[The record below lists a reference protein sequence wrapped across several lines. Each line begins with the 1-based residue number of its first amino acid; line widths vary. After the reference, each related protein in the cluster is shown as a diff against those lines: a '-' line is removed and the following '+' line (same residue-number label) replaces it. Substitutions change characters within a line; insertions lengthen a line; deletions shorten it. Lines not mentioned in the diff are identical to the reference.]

1 MATKPREAAK
11 RGPGDGSGRDALLM
25 ATIDVVGAKGL
36 RGLTFRAVGEAAGV
50 NNSLIAHYFGTR
62 DALIEAAFDRAVHES
77 IDISHL
83 NEFSASREGFID
95 SLVAMLAANSARE
108 IFVYEM
114 VLAARRRPEIAE
126 RVAALYDDYVT
137 TLSTALRTALGEKFS
152 AERARYA
159 FAALDGLVLQRLA
172 GVPLETIRATIGVL
186 WDDVMGER

>member
-1 MATKPREAAK
+1 MSEQSKPAVK
-11 RGPGDGSGRDALLM
+11 RGPGDGSGRDALLV
-25 ATIDVVGAKGL
+25 ATIEVVGQKGL

-83 NEFSASREGFID
+83 DEFPNSREGFID
-95 SLVAMLAANSARE
+95 SLITMLAANSARE

-114 VLAARRRPEIAE
+114 VLAAHRRPEIAE
-126 RVAALYDDYVT
+126 RVSQLYDDYVT
-137 TLSTALRTALGEKFS
+137 TLSNSLRAALGSHFS
-152 AERARYA
+152 PERARYA

-172 GVPLETIRATIGVL
+172 GVPLETIRSTIGVL
-186 WDDVMGER
+186 WDDVMRER

>member
-83 NEFSASREGFID
+83 DEFPNSREGFID
-95 SLVAMLAANSARE
+95 SLVAMLASNSARE

-114 VLAARRRPEIAE
+114 VLAAHRRPEIAE
-126 RVAALYDDYVT
+126 RVSQLYDDYVT
-137 TLSTALRTALGEKFS
+137 TLSNSLQLALGDQFS
-152 AERARYA
+152 PERARYA

-172 GVPLETIRATIGVL
+172 GVPLETIRQTIGVL
-186 WDDVMGER
+186 WDDVMGDR

>member
-1 MATKPREAAK
+1 MAKQPPPTAK
-11 RGPGDGSGRDALLM
+11 RGPGDGSGKDALLE
-25 ATIDVVGAKGL
+25 ATIEVVGNKGL

-77 IDISHL
+77 IDVSHL
-83 NEFSASREGFID
+83 DEFPNSREGFID
-95 SLVAMLAANSARE
+95 SLVSMLASNSARE

-114 VLAARRRPEIAE
+114 VLEAHRRPEIAE
-126 RVAALYDDYVT
+126 RVSALYDDYVT
-137 TLSTALRTALGEKFS
+137 TLSHSLREALGERFS

-172 GVPLETIRATIGVL
+172 GVSLATIRETIGVL
-186 WDDVMGER
+186 WDDVMKKN